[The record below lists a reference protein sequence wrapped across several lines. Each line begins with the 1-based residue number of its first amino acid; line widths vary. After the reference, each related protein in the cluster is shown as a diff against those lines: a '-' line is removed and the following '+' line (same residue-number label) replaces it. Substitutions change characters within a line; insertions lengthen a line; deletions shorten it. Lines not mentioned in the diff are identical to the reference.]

1 MMTLRSNGCLLT
13 MSHIPHVELNL
24 IMKILDASDDH
35 DHLPALEM
43 EVLQS
48 YSGYNPEKGAKSQ

>member
-1 MMTLRSNGCLLT
+1 